1 MTAENMCTRFRDAI
15 NTTMENWIAPNRFQ
29 LYDVQEQLKK
39 FNNKK
44 SGISI

>member
-1 MTAENMCTRFRDAI
+1 MRFREAIDA
-15 NTTMENWIAPNRFQ
+15 TMENWIAPNRFQ
-29 LYDVQEQLKK
+29 VYDVQEQLQK